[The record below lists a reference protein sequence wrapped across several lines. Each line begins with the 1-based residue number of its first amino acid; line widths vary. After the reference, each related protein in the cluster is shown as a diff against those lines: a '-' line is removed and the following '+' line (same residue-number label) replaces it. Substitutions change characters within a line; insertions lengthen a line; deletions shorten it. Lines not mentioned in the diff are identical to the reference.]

1 MSRISVKMI
10 MILFIILLLAG
21 CNGPTQTEAG
31 PAAGEVVAGV
41 VETVVETAVVPT
53 TPPITITDEGFSCTA
68 VTEIPAAECQA
79 LVAFYEATEG
89 AKWADQTGWL
99 QTNTPCS
106 WYGVACADGH
116 VDTLGLY
123 YNNLQG
129 QLPAALSDLL
139 RLRVLDLH
147 NNAIVGK
154 IPAEIGRLVNLVDLD
169 LSNNQIGGFLP
180 TTLGNLTGLQ
190 WLMLPYNQL
199 SGPIPQELGKLHA
212 LHTLDL
218 SYNQL
223 SGVIPE
229 SLANATALA
238 SLRLRDNQ
246 LSGSIPFGLGQL
258 PALYLIDLSF
268 NQLTGSAPSA
278 LFQVGTHGLWGNQL
292 DTTIFL
298 GENGRQDVNFL
309 GATFTFDQ
317 ATGDSVWPE
326 LVPARPAEAGP
337 GMMWAPPEHMVFTF
351 AYNSGPQE
359 HMPLGQYLP
368 PEGQIHIYPTAG
380 LNEEVQP
387 IVAALQ
393 QLLADQPD
401 TSTFETFPPNE
412 GAEQLGLTML
422 PPSNAVQTLRAQAEY
437 LSFAE
442 GQGIRYLTQL
452 SQGPVP
458 ISNQDLFYTFQGL
471 TDDGATYVA
480 AYFPVTLPAL
490 PDSSQLSQAEWETLM
505 QDWQGYLA
513 QTLTLLDEQP
523 TSAFTPDL
531 AALDALINSLSV
543 AGTTA
548 VPTLQPIWPEN
559 EASVDSQ
566 PVLQWE
572 TFPGA
577 VNYHVIVLDDVAFPP
592 QVVID
597 QTVSEPL
604 LAVEQPLAPGHYSW
618 TVFAQDAETAV
629 LAQLNSAFY
638 VKDVLEPVAPADGAA
653 VSPEPV
659 LQWQSYPGAITY
671 QVVVVDAAAFPP
683 VVVLDQTTTETS
695 LAVTPPL
702 KPGSYTWTVWAFDS
716 GHKLL
721 AELDI
726 SFNVAS
732 TP

>member
-1 MSRISVKMI
+1 MPRISVKMI

-21 CNGPTQTEAG
+21 CNGPTQTEVG
-31 PAAGEVVAGV
+31 LAAGEVVA
-41 VETVVETAVVPT
+41 TVAETAVTPIVPT
-53 TPPITITDEGFSCTA
+53 PVTNNTFDCAA
-68 VTEIPAAECQA
+68 VTEIPTAECQA
-79 LVAFYEATEG
+79 LVAFYQAANG
-89 AKWADQTGWL
+89 PAWVDQTGWL
-99 QTNTPCS
+99 ATNTPCS
-106 WYGVACADGH
+106 WYGVTCAGNH
-116 VDTLGLY
+116 VDTLALFF
-123 YNNLQG
+123 NNLQG
-129 QLPAALSDLL
+129 PLPAALADLPG
-139 RLRVLDLH
+139 LRVLDLH
-147 NNAIVGK
+147 NNALTGA
-154 IPAEIGRLVNLVDLD
+154 IPPEISRLANLVQLD
-169 LSNNQIGGFLP
+169 LSVNQLNGALP
-180 TTLGNLTGLQ
+180 TILGDLPALEWLT
-190 WLMLPYNQL
+190 LPYNQL
-199 SGPIPQELGKLHA
+199 SGPIPAEIGKIATLRN
-212 LHTLDL
+212 LDL

-223 SGVIPE
+223 GGAIPE
-229 SLANATALA
+229 SLADTALETI
-238 SLRLRDNQ
+238 RLRDNQ
-246 LSGSIPFGLGQL
+246 LAGSIPFGLGQL
-258 PALYLIDLSF
+258 AALSEIDLSF

-278 LFQVGTHGLWGNQL
+278 LFQVPIHRLWGNQL
-292 DTTIFL
+292 DGTIFV

-317 ATGDSVWPE
+317 AAGDSVWPE
-326 LVPARPAEAGP
+326 LVPARPAEPGP
-337 GMMWAPPEHMVFTF
+337 GMMWAPPEHIVFTF
-351 AYNSGPQE
+351 AYNSSPQE
-359 HMPLGQYLP
+359 HAPLGLYLP
-368 PEGQIHIYPTAG
+368 PEAQIHIYPAAG

-401 TSTFETFPPNE
+401 AALFENFLTD
-412 GAEQLGLTML
+412 GAAEQLGLTML
-422 PPSNAVQTLRAQAEY
+422 PPSNAVQTLRAQAAY

-490 PDSSQLSQAEWETLM
+490 PDSPQLSEAEWETLM
-505 QDWQGYLA
+505 EDWQGYLA

-523 TSAFTPDL
+523 ASAFTPDL
-531 AALDALINSLSV
+531 AALDAVINSLSV

-559 EASVDSQ
+559 EESVDSQ

-577 VNYHVIVLDDVAFPP
+577 VNYHVIVLDDAAFPP

-618 TVFAQDAETAV
+618 TVWAQDAETAV

-659 LQWQSYPGAITY
+659 LQWQSYLGAVTY
-671 QVVVVDAAAFPP
+671 QVIVVDDAAFPP
-683 VVVLDQTTTETS
+683 VVVLDQTTTDTS
-695 LAVTPPL
+695 LVVTPPL
-702 KPGSYTWTVWAFDS
+702 KPGSYTWTVWAFDGS
-716 GHKLL
+716 YKLL
-721 AELDI
+721 AELDS